1 MNIMNVN
8 SALSAVQTADS
19 SNSVSSAVSM
29 EMLDQTL
36 DMSQVM
42 NDSLIKMMENSV
54 TPHLGS
60 NFDMSI

>member
-8 SALSAVQTADS
+8 SALSAVQAADS

-36 DMSQVM
+36 DMSQAM